1 MLSRAEQAFY
11 FWLARDWARDAG
23 AIVDLGCFAGGSTA
37 RLAEGRRQAGHCRP
51 VLACDRFTAPPEV
64 RAQVLYAADIAP
76 FEGTDLLA
84 LVRRLLARRP
94 VTLVP
99 DEIRSA
105 VRPGGPI
112 EILTI
117 DAVKAIDT
125 ADAIAGT
132 FFPAL
137 LPGGAVVVQQDRF
150 HWRQPW
156 IAVQME
162 ALAGCFAPL
171 TAGPGTTAAFL
182 CLRPPTPNDL
192 ARAACHGTRDAELAC
207 GLTAARARFA
217 RFRCEN
223 ASTGPTRH
231 WQPIRASASPGACG
245 APTRPGNCRSDTK
258 RAAPKGGPGSRSGE
272 TDHLMILETTPA
284 PTVRPP
290 SRMAKRS
297 FSSIAIGAISST
309 VNFRLSPGITIS
321 VPSGS

>member
-37 RLAEGRRQAGHCRP
+37 WLAEGRRQAGHCRP
-51 VLACDRFTAPPEV
+51 VLAGDRFTAPPEV

-76 FEGTDLLA
+76 FEGTDPLA

-150 HWRQPW
+150 HWRQP
-156 IAVQME
+156 
-162 ALAGCFAPL
+162 
-171 TAGPGTTAAFL
+171 
-182 CLRPPTPNDL
+182 
-192 ARAACHGTRDAELAC
+192 
-207 GLTAARARFA
+207 
-217 RFRCEN
+217 
-223 ASTGPTRH
+223 
-231 WQPIRASASPGACG
+231 
-245 APTRPGNCRSDTK
+245 
-258 RAAPKGGPGSRSGE
+258 
-272 TDHLMILETTPA
+272 
-284 PTVRPP
+284 
-290 SRMAKRS
+290 
-297 FSSIAIGAISST
+297 
-309 VNFRLSPGITIS
+309 
-321 VPSGS
+321 